1 MLTWLPLVR
10 AAAVGW
16 VPLSANP
23 IPLSSPVQAAVER
36 RAASFGVSADSRL
49 RLNISGHRFETWRCA
64 VDRFPDTLLGSDE
77 KEFFLDADSGEYFFD
92 RDPDLFRYILAFY
105 RTGRVH
111 YPRHECIA
119 AFDAELQFFGI
130 LPERVADCCY
140 EEYRDRQSEHA
151 DKTGMENQER
161 LDAELTGGQDVDH
174 HAGGPA
180 SVPTPS
186 IRERMWHAFEN
197 PHANVP
203 ALVFYYVTGFFIA
216 ISVLANIVETIVSSP
231 VANIIISYTS
241 PAFDLLSKLIDHA
254 IFGRITSLL
263 GSEDLSSYES
273 RYWPTL

>member
-1 MLTWLPLVR
+1 MALLSDNMTSMLTWLPLVR

-16 VPLSANP
+16 VPLSTNP
-23 IPLSSPVQAAVER
+23 IPLSAPVAAAER
-36 RAASFGVSADSRL
+36 RATLSGVGTAARL
-49 RLNISGHRFETWRCA
+49 RLNISGHRFEAWRCA

-77 KEFFLDADSGEYFFD
+77 KEFFFDTDSGEYFFD

-105 RTGRVH
+105 RTGKVH

-130 LPERVADCCY
+130 MPERVADCCY

-151 DKTGMENQER
+151 EKIEAEDRER
-161 LDAELTGGQDVDH
+161 ADAELTGGQDVDH
-174 HAGGPA
+174 HAGPA
-180 SVPTPS
+180 AVVSTS

-216 ISVLANIVETIVSSP
+216 ISVLANIVE
-231 VANIIISYTS
+231 
-241 PAFDLLSKLIDHA
+241 
-254 IFGRITSLL
+254 
-263 GSEDLSSYES
+263 SSYEGRHLLS
-273 RYWPTL
+273 SAKFFCNF